1 MLDYQDEQIELRK
14 FRDLKKAI
22 DKAEKDKDEYI
33 YWDYIRKLD
42 LSE

>member
-22 DKAEKDKDEYI
+22 DNADKDKD
-33 YWDYIRKLD
+33 
-42 LSE
+42 